1 MTPQQPS
8 RDPLDVGPG
17 GPVSQ
22 ALAQVVRL
30 HRTAA
35 GELLKSTGLY
45 PGQEVLMMHLWAAG
59 VVRQADLINAL
70 GLDPSTVT
78 KMLQRLQ
85 RAGKGSRT
93 RPRRARRTAP
103 TAGKG
108 CGLPQAAERHL
119 PVTPPRSSP
128 STTGLAERSS
138 MAAQPDNRIARVTFL
153 GVAQPAKIKG
163 TATPARTCPSKHC
176 AQP

>member
-17 GPVSQ
+17 GPVSR

-30 HRTAA
+30 HRAAA

-45 PGQEVLMMHLWAAG
+45 TGQEVLMMQLWAAG

-85 RAGKGSRT
+85 RTGNVTRTTDPADRRAVLVEATETSNVLRPEIEAAGKTLEERT
-93 RPRRARRTAP
+93 V
-103 TAGKG
+103 AG
-108 CGLPQAAERHL
+108 LDPAER
-119 PVTPPRSSP
+119 
-128 STTGLAERSS
+128 AELHRLLEKV
-138 MAAQPDNRIARVTFL
+138 AANFSLQNA
-153 GVAQPAKIKG
+153 A
-163 TATPARTCPSKHC
+163 CP
-176 AQP
+176 

>member
-1 MTPQQPS
+1 MTSQQPS

-30 HRTAA
+30 HRAAA

-85 RAGKGSRT
+85 RAGKVSRT
-93 RPRRARRTAP
+93 TDPAARLDP
-103 TAGKG
+103 
-108 CGLPQAAERHL
+108 AER
-119 PVTPPRSSP
+119 
-128 STTGLAERSS
+128 AELHRLLEKV
-138 MAAQPDNRIARVTFL
+138 AAYLRLQN
-153 GVAQPAKIKG
+153 G
-163 TATPARTCPSKHC
+163 TCP
-176 AQP
+176 

>member
-17 GPVSQ
+17 GPVSR

-70 GLDPSTVT
+70 GLDPSTVAGLDPAERAE
-78 KMLQRLQ
+78 LQRLLEKVAAYLRLQ
-85 RAGKGSRT
+85 NGS
-93 RPRRARRTAP
+93 
-103 TAGKG
+103 
-108 CGLPQAAERHL
+108 
-119 PVTPPRSSP
+119 
-128 STTGLAERSS
+128 
-138 MAAQPDNRIARVTFL
+138 
-153 GVAQPAKIKG
+153 
-163 TATPARTCPSKHC
+163 CP
-176 AQP
+176 

>member
-17 GPVSQ
+17 GPVSR

-30 HRTAA
+30 HRSAA

-70 GLDPSTVT
+70 GVDPSTVT

-85 RAGKGSRT
+85 RAGKVTRT
-93 RPRRARRTAP
+93 TDPADRRAVLVEATESSRALRPEIEAAQKTLEERTVAALD
-103 TAGKG
+103 T
-108 CGLPQAAERHL
+108 AER
-119 PVTPPRSSP
+119 
-128 STTGLAERSS
+128 AELQRLLEKV
-138 MAAQPDNRIARVTFL
+138 AANLSLQNA
-153 GVAQPAKIKG
+153 
-163 TATPARTCPSKHC
+163 TCP
-176 AQP
+176 